1 MIRLLQSLMVLLV
14 ALALAAC
21 GEVGG
26 PLGGRDEG
34 ILYQETFDAA
44 ARDAWTLEGD
54 ADARAAI
61 LNDQLLIE
69 VDAPDVVQYATLTAE
84 SFSDFTLQV
93 DVAQLAGGSRS
104 SYGVLFRLQE
114 DGGFYRFAVSPR
126 GYFMVELH
134 QADGRRTRLTD
145 GWVPTGNVN
154 SGLNQINRLQITTAG
169 SSLAFFINGVF
180 QIEIAESS
188 LGQGHLALDAGTFED
203 GGLRVAFDDLIVRE
217 RQ

>member
-1 MIRLLQSLMVLLV
+1 MSLVVLLV
-14 ALALAAC
+14 ALAAC

-34 ILYQETFDAA
+34 ILYLERFDAG
-44 ARDAWTLEGD
+44 ARDAWSLEGD
-54 ADARAAI
+54 AAARAAI

-69 VDAPDVVQYATLTAE
+69 VDEPDVVQYATLTDE

-93 DVAQLAGGSRS
+93 DVAQLAGGTRS
-104 SYGVLFRLQE
+104 SYGVLFRLQG

-126 GYFMVELH
+126 GYYLVEMH

-180 QIEIAESS
+180 QTEIAESS
-188 LGQGHLALDAGTFED
+188 LGQGHIALDAGTFED